1 MSEQA
6 SDAKNFALFIEMA
19 CDEFGLLDSLI
30 KGKIQIVPSDPR
42 NLRAAGSIQMVLARS
57 FVFDVAR
64 AYRICK
70 HGRFLQN
77 HPNERKSFLR
87 YLEKIELVDIWEVNE
102 HGFEAGYSKR
112 GGRKRKTPSKRS
124 HELDGMRFGI
134 DETSLVIW
142 GDKVLMGP
150 VNLCDV
156 HERVEEMRQLAGFAS
171 LQTTI
176 QTKAT
181 ATKVSGATGGRVGF
195 H

>member
-1 MSEQA
+1 MSEQP
-6 SDAKNFALFIEMA
+6 SDPKNFALFIEMA
-19 CDEFGLLDSLI
+19 CDEFGLFDSLI
-30 KGKIQIVPSDPR
+30 KEKIQIVPSDPR
-42 NLRAAGSIQMVLARS
+42 NLRATGSIQMVQARS

-87 YLEKIELVDIWEVNE
+87 YLEKIHFVDIRDMNE

-112 GGRKRKTPSKRS
+112 GGRKRKTPSTHS

-142 GDKVLMGP
+142 GDKALMGP
-150 VNLCDV
+150 VNLYEV
-156 HERVEEMRQLAGFAS
+156 HERVQAMRQLAGFAS
-171 LQTTI
+171 LQTPVT
-176 QTKAT
+176 
-181 ATKVSGATGGRVGF
+181 
-195 H
+195 

>member
-1 MSEQA
+1 
-6 SDAKNFALFIEMA
+6 
-19 CDEFGLLDSLI
+19 
-30 KGKIQIVPSDPR
+30 
-42 NLRAAGSIQMVLARS
+42 
-57 FVFDVAR
+57 
-64 AYRICK
+64 
-70 HGRFLQN
+70 
-77 HPNERKSFLR
+77 
-87 YLEKIELVDIWEVNE
+87 
-102 HGFEAGYSKR
+102 
-112 GGRKRKTPSKRS
+112 
-124 HELDGMRFGI
+124 MRFGI